1 MLSVNVLD
9 REELEF
15 ALAYLVGAL
24 PCRAKGVAL
33 VTTEGELVGQ
43 FLAQHQPAQIEA
55 LVGAARHVTCHF
67 ASAMGNGDFS
77 YNLNV
82 GADGATL
89 TLLLGSSYL
98 VAVNVREVRSVDA
111 FMSGV
116 RDGLSPLLDILG
128 VRS

>member
-1 MLSVNVLD
+1 MLSVNYLD

-33 VTTEGELVGQ
+33 VTIEGELVGQ

-67 ASAMGNGDFS
+67 ADAMGNGSFS

-82 GADGATL
+82 GAEGATL
-89 TLLLGSSYL
+89 TLLLDTNYL
-98 VAVNVREVRSVDA
+98 VAINVRELKSVDT

-116 RDGLSPLLDILG
+116 RDGLAPLLDILG
-128 VRS
+128 VRG